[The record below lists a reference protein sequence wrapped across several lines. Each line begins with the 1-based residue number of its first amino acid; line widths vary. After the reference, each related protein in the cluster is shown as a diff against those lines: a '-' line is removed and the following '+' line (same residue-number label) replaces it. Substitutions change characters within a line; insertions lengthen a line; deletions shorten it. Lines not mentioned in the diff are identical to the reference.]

1 MRVPFFLHLLCL
13 AALATAAHAQG
24 IRPGGS
30 ARGATTGRGGIARP
44 GGATG
49 AGTANRGGTG
59 ASASGPRQY
68 RSNTQL
74 GDAIIQIDPETKSVI
89 IVTDEDTHR
98 EMVNV
103 IRELD
108 KPKPQ
113 VLIKVV
119 FLEVT
124 YNKGYDV
131 GVEGGY
137 TVNLK
142 NPFTSPANT
151 STTVTNTPGTSPSS
165 STTTINSN
173 GSTVTNTFPV
183 NTTTVSNT
191 NLANQLAAGTTLGT
205 SFANGSNFGL
215 AAAQA
220 AGLPGFYGRVIS
232 DDYNATVKLLATR
245 GKVEVLSRPSIMAR
259 NNQEAVIVVGQEV
272 PFITNSRV
280 TDLGQTI
287 NTIQYDNVG
296 IILRVTPFITSDNMV
311 EMIVAPE
318 ISQLTAQTVA
328 ISNTV
333 SSPVI
338 SKRSAETVV
347 VTPNGS
353 TAVIGGLM
361 QTQRVTNIDKI
372 PILGDIP
379 GLGVLFRHTKRDDVK
394 TELMIFLT
402 PTIVFNPN
410 TVGDLTGKELQN
422 TELVE
427 KAFSEKE
434 FDKFFDGQDKRFAPS
449 AEIPAHENPAPRK
462 VQEIEKTKE
471 REPIKSSTL
480 KPLAASTPVKSVKK
494 KVETTTTVVV
504 KPTPTPARRP

>member
-1 MRVPFFLHLLCL
+1 MAGL
-13 AALATAAHAQG
+13 AMAAHAQG
-24 IRPGGS
+24 IRPGGTQ
-30 ARGATTGRGGIARP
+30 RG

-49 AGTANRGGTG
+49 IGRGGAGVSTGNRGVGTTG
-59 ASASGPRQY
+59 GSSGGGPRQY

-74 GDAIIQIDPETKSVI
+74 GDAIIQIDPETKSIV

-131 GVEGGY
+131 GVEGSY
-137 TVNLK
+137 TFNFK
-142 NPFTSPANT
+142 NPVNSVA
-151 STTVTNTPGTSPSS
+151 TTQNVE
-165 STTTINSN
+165 
-173 GSTVTNTFPV
+173 STVTTPDATTGGTTV
-183 NTTTVSNT
+183 VKTTTSNPG
-191 NLANQLAAGTTLGT
+191 AAATTLGN
-205 SFANGSNFGL
+205 SANTLSQFGL
-215 AAAQA
+215 AAAQT
-220 AGLPGFYGRVIS
+220 AGMPGFYGRVIG
-232 DDYNATVKLLATR
+232 DNYNATVKLLATR

-272 PFITNSRV
+272 PFVTNSRV
-280 TDLGQTI
+280 TDNGQTI

-328 ISNTV
+328 ISNSV

-361 QTQRVTNIDKI
+361 QTQRVTNIEKI

-379 GLGVLFRHTKRDDVK
+379 GLGMLFRHTKRDDVK

-402 PTIVFNPN
+402 PTIVFNPH

-434 FDKFFDGQDKRFAPS
+434 FEKFFDGQDKRFAPS
-449 AEIPAHENPAPRK
+449 AVVPANENPAPRK
-462 VQEIEKTKE
+462 TQEIEKVKE

-504 KPTPTPARRP
+504 KPATPAPGRRP

>member
-1 MRVPFFLHLLCL
+1 MRLHFISSVLCL
-13 AALATAAHAQG
+13 AALASAAHAQG

-30 ARGATTGRGGIARP
+30 ARGNASARGGAATTGG
-44 GGATG
+44 
-49 AGTANRGGTG
+49 ANRGGG
-59 ASASGPRQY
+59 GSAPSGPRQY

-74 GDAIIQIDPETKSVI
+74 GDAIIQIDPETKSIV

-98 EMVNV
+98 EMVGV
-103 IRELD
+103 IRQLD

-137 TVNLK
+137 TFNFK
-142 NPFTSPANT
+142 NP
-151 STTVTNTPGTSPSS
+151 
-165 STTTINSN
+165 INSVATTQN
-173 GSTVTNTFPV
+173 VESTVTTPDPTTGGTSV
-183 NTTTVSNT
+183 VKTTT
-191 NLANQLAAGTTLGT
+191 ANPGSAVTTLGN
-205 SFANGSNFGL
+205 SANTLTQFGL
-215 AAAQA
+215 AAAQT
-220 AGLPGFYGRVIS
+220 AGMPGFYGRVIG
-232 DDYNATVKLLATR
+232 DNYNATVKLLATR

-333 SSPVI
+333 SSPII

-361 QTQRVTNIDKI
+361 QTTRVSNVQKI
-372 PILGDIP
+372 PLLGDIP
-379 GLGVLFRHTKRDDVK
+379 GVGALFRRTVRDDVK

-410 TVGDLTGKELQN
+410 TVGDLTGKELHN

-427 KAFSEKE
+427 KAFSENE
-434 FDKFFDGQDKRFAPS
+434 FEKFFDGNDQRFAPT
-449 AEIPAHENPAPRK
+449 AVVPAKEDPAPRQT
-462 VQEIEKTKE
+462 QEVEKRKE

-480 KPLAASTPVKSVKK
+480 KPLSASTPVKSVRR
-494 KVETTTTVVV
+494 KVETTTTIVV
-504 KPTPTPARRP
+504 KPTPGRR